1 MTTDELKALLAK
13 TTPGPW
19 GFGRTSE
26 DRRII
31 LGRGGDGRYV
41 ANVQVHQTPRA
52 YGLSDE
58 NERDANARLIAQ
70 APALAA
76 ALIKAEEAL
85 IDATAHLVGAE
96 SAYREFAK
104 RHQDIRPKAAT
115 DPFFTTRVGDFRK
128 AADRARAAY
137 LEISALTGE
146 NDD

>member
-1 MTTDELKALLAK
+1 MTDLRKILDEA
-13 TTPGPW
+13 TPGPW
-19 GFGRTSE
+19 RIVPDQEGEPAQCITAGGFDMATAW
-26 DRRII
+26 
-31 LGRGGDGRYV
+31 GGYL
-41 ANVQVHQTPRA
+41 RA
-52 YGLSDE
+52 EAD
-58 NERDANARLIAQ
+58 ARLIAL
-70 APALAA
+70 APQLAA

-137 LEISALTGE
+137 LEISALTGG